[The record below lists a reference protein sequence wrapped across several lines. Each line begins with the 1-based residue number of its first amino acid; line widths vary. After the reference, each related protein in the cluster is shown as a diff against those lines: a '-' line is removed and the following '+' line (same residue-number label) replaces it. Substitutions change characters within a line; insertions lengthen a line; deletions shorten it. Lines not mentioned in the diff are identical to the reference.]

1 MLSCAW
7 HPLINMLANQEAGLT
22 QQALNKNHQRR
33 LVSTSWTWNLG
44 RYIYDTDW
52 FSRHISTLKTRAEM
66 VLEMLVFLPF
76 NQLTWL
82 VAREHFIIQSRH
94 ESYKSYKCTI
104 SFEFQVMRNL
114 LCTHMGHS
122 ALYTMCKILQDPAAA
137 RDVRLLRGAVFHVNM
152 GLWSTKKVGTL
163 KCTPTSVLP
172 SFLCVSKS

>member
-1 MLSCAW
+1 MELGQVYIW
-7 HPLINMLANQEAGLT
+7 HGLVLQT
-22 QQALNKNHQRR
+22 HQRSEDEGR
-33 LVSTSWTWNLG
+33 DGPWNVG
-44 RYIYDTDW
+44 
-52 FSRHISTLKTRAEM
+52 
-66 VLEMLVFLPF
+66 FLPF
-76 NQLTWL
+76 NQLTRL

-172 SFLCVSKS
+172 SFLCVSKSQSAKSLLGFWKSSVF